1 VVRQNERSN
10 LAAIDRAMR
19 MRRPKKTKKKNK
31 KEKLRDE
38 HDFLHKHEAEEMLN
52 ALGIVRIRGRRRL
65 SQGSARSR

>member
-1 VVRQNERSN
+1 VVRKNERSN

-19 MRRPKKTKKKNK
+19 MRRPKKTKEKNK
-31 KEKLRDE
+31 KELRVE